1 MIETSRLLIQP
12 LTVDQLQ
19 KYLRND
25 FSLEEELRL
34 KKIKRI
40 ITPQLRDA
48 LHHTIL
54 PNASDPEKN
63 YLFCT
68 LWSAISKD
76 GREMVGEICF
86 TDVPNQ
92 LGEIEIG
99 YGTHEE
105 FQNMG
110 YMTEI
115 VSGIIIWASS
125 QPSIL
130 KIIANTDKT
139 NQASFKVLLKNGF
152 MLEGET
158 EAVHKWVLN
167 FQNKSPHEL

>member
-25 FSLEEELRL
+25 FSLEEELGV
-34 KKIKRI
+34 KKLKRI
-40 ITPQLRDA
+40 LTPQLREA
-48 LHHTIL
+48 LVHTIL
-54 PNASDPEKN
+54 PNASNPEKN

-86 TDVPNQ
+86 TDIPNH
-92 LGEIEIG
+92 LGETEIG
-99 YGTHEE
+99 YGTHDG
-105 FQNMG
+105 FQRRG

-115 VSGIIIWASS
+115 VSGIITWASS
-125 QPSIL
+125 QPSIK
-130 KIIANTDKT
+130 KIIAHTDKT
-139 NQASFKVLLKNGF
+139 NQASFKVLLNNEF
-152 MLEGET
+152 IMDAET
-158 EAVHKWVLN
+158 EAVQKWVLD
-167 FQNKSPHEL
+167 FQNKSHHEL